1 MTTTEY
7 NDLRTALAHL
17 NSIDLEAVDRRT
29 EDAIEVASNLIAEC
43 MVEERQ
49 VEEPSPSSRTHWY
62 GANGWVSFKD
72 MDDFYV
78 FNTYNYLLRRGEMSF
93 GISEEFVNR
102 NLCDRQA
109 EMSNPNNLYRL
120 KN

>member
-7 NDLRTALAHL
+7 NDLCTALAHL
-17 NSIDLEAVDRRT
+17 NLIDLKAVDRQT
-29 EDAIEVASNLIAEC
+29 EDAVEVAINL
-43 MVEERQ
+43 MVECLVERQ
-49 VEEPSPSSRTHWY
+49 VEDPSPSSRTHWY
-62 GANGWVSFKD
+62 GANGWVSFKN

-78 FNTYNYLLRRGEMSF
+78 FNTYNYLLRRGEMST
-93 GISEEFVNR
+93 GISVEFVNR